1 MKALLIAVLLAS
13 PCCVAQTV
21 PTACVPPVDGVRVAV
36 GSDESATVSARVNQ
50 LFNEDQA
57 AREAFRGRPPTQD
70 ELEQLIR
77 SDAERRTEVL
87 GYLRAG
93 KLAFHHDFY
102 HAAFIFQHG
111 NCLEHIKLAAE
122 LARQAMA
129 LADTRSARW
138 IYAAT
143 TDRYLVL
150 QGRPQKYGTQ
160 FSANPANEPC
170 LYPID
175 PATKD
180 EERLAYGVPPLAELL
195 KRAGG
200 RYCEAQRQ

>member
-1 MKALLIAVLLAS
+1 MK
-13 PCCVAQTV
+13 
-21 PTACVPPVDGVRVAV
+21 
-36 GSDESATVSARVNQ
+36 Q
-50 LFNEDQA
+50 LFDEDQA
-57 AREAFRGRPPTQD
+57 VREAFQGRTPTRE
-70 ELEQLIR
+70 ELEWLIR
-77 SDAERRTEVL
+77 SDAERRAEVL

-93 KLAFHHDFY
+93 KLAFYHDFY

-129 LADTRSARW
+129 LADTQSARW
-138 IYAAT
+138 IYAAA

-150 QGRPQKYGTQ
+150 QGKPQKYGTQ
-160 FSANPANEPC
+160 FSANLANEPC

-200 RYCEAQRQ
+200 RYCGAWQQ